1 MMLEEVAL
9 YLESK
14 GLVSYDPTGIAGDT
28 FLLTMPDQPD
38 SAVAIYR
45 YGGKQSD
52 TEMAY
57 DTISIQIVVRG
68 KGDPRPVEQRA
79 QNIYNALQSLNTSQ
93 LISGGSWVVNCYSPN
108 GGVIGTGK
116 DANSRHEFRINFY
129 LEYQNI
135 QSEHREV
142 PN

>member
-1 MMLEEVAL
+1 MILEEVAL

-14 GLVSYDPTGIAGDT
+14 GLISYDPTGIAGDT

-38 SAVAIYR
+38 NGVAIYR
-45 YGGKQSD
+45 YGGPRSD

-57 DTISIQIVVRG
+57 DTINIQIVVRG

-79 QNIYNALQSLNTSQ
+79 QNIYNSLQSLNTGQ
-93 LISGGSWVVNCYSPN
+93 LIPYGVWVVNCYSPN
-108 GGVIGTGK
+108 GVIGTGK
-116 DANSRHEFRINFY
+116 DANGRHEFRINFY
-129 LEYQNI
+129 LEYQNR

-142 PN
+142 LN